1 MYDSQRIEEPIQ
13 ERLSID
19 ERYEVLKGMKPLDL
33 IEYLTDELYIEVKN
47 DIIDKIVSYNLDL

>member
-13 ERLSID
+13 ERLTID

-33 IEYLTDELYIEVKN
+33 IEYLTDELYLEVKN